1 MLTQIIVFFDLCT
14 LFFYFFSF
22 QHKQNIIHR
31 DLKAENIF
39 ITGKN
44 IIKVGDFGFST
55 RIQNAKEVL
64 LTFCGSP
71 PYVAPEIF
79 QNENYVGS
87 SVDLWSMGVLLYFI
101 VTASLPFKGD
111 TVSLVKR
118 KILSGQYNIPKYVSN
133 NCRDLISG
141 MLQLDPTKRLS
152 TNQIRNCAWMKDTKF
167 PSERSSKN
175 YGEKEVKETLE
186 KMGITEKMLKEHQS
200 KGAKSNVMGTYRILM
215 HKKEQKCSS
224 DENEKS
230 SKKVVITCPLFQSQ
244 TCTLL

>member
-1 MLTQIIVFFDLCT
+1 MLLIWIFTPFSVFSFP
-14 LFFYFFSF
+14 F

-44 IIKVGDFGFST
+44 VIKVGDFGFST

-79 QNENYVGS
+79 QNENYVGP

-118 KILSGQYNIPKYVSN
+118 KILSGQYNVPKYLSKD
-133 NCRDLISG
+133 CTDLISG
-141 MLQLDPTKRLS
+141 LMQLDPAKRLS
-152 TNQIRNCAWMKDTKF
+152 VSQIKSCAWMKEIKCPSDKSTK
-167 PSERSSKN
+167 N
-175 YGEKEVKETLE
+175 CGEKEVKETLE
-186 KMGITEKMLKEHQS
+186 KMGISEKLLKEHRE
-200 KGAKSNVMGTYRILM
+200 KGAKSYIMGTYRILM
-215 HKKEQKCSS
+215 HKKESKSTTE
-224 DENEKS
+224 ENDKL
-230 SKKVVITCPLFQSQ
+230 KKTVISCPTFQSK
-244 TCTLL
+244 TCTLLW